1 MQYASI
7 APFDCVLI
15 LTTTENLAHVLLRG
29 VEITLSGTKLSAWAF
44 RLRQNT
50 FSSSFFCPLPSV
62 SMFLLPFALFLFCT
76 NGNQWWRRRIV
87 FAVGDVCPT
96 WSESTTPYL
105 CFSISC
111 IQCIS
116 NFYFQCLCFFCIS
129 MFQFFCILISTRF
142 LYFYLASLITPYLN
156 LWRQSVLCQSWGVPL
171 LSDQKHTFYH
181 ESSRPKSRRTAV
193 AQFS

>member
-1 MQYASI
+1 M
-7 APFDCVLI
+7 FLC
-15 LTTTENLAHVLLRG
+15 
-29 VEITLSGTKLSAWAF
+29 
-44 RLRQNT
+44 
-50 FSSSFFCPLPSV
+50 FFCPLPYSFSV
-62 SMFLLPFALFLFCT
+62 LLAISNDEAGLCLLFGMFAQPGQRPPRPTCVSLF
-76 NGNQWWRRRIV
+76 Q
-87 FAVGDVCPT
+87 
-96 WSESTTPYL
+96 
-105 CFSISC
+105 C

-129 MFQFFCILISTRF
+129 MFQFFCILMLPRF

-171 LSDQKHTFYH
+171 LSDQNHTFYH